1 VRRISIVGV
10 PSSAASY
17 AAGQDLAPAAL
28 RSAGLPGQLT
38 GSGLEVHDDGDLPHQ
53 VWSPDRDHPLAQNA
67 GQATASLRQ
76 LAGRLE
82 PLLARGD
89 LALVLG
95 GNCTIALGVMAAL
108 RRLGAAAPGL
118 LYVDRHYDMN
128 TPQSTTDGALDWMGL
143 AHALA
148 LPGCVATGWE
158 REQADRLGLRVTTS
172 EELAADPA
180 GAARAALDHL
190 PPGPLAVH
198 IDVDVLDFIDAP
210 LAENTDCRNT
220 GPTLDQAVEA
230 LQLAARDPRVRAL
243 SIGELNPTRCAGDP
257 DALPRFAASIARILA
272 VTIH

>member
-1 VRRISIVGV
+1 M
-10 PSSAASY
+10 
-17 AAGQDLAPAAL
+17 
-28 RSAGLPGQLT
+28 

-53 VWSPDRDHPLAQNA
+53 MWRPDRDHPLAQNA

-95 GNCTIALGVMAAL
+95 GNCTIALAVMAAL
-108 RRLGAAAPGL
+108 RRLGAGAPGL
-118 LYVDRHYDMN
+118 LYVDRHYDIN
-128 TPQSTTDGALDWMGL
+128 TPESTTDGALDWMGL

-148 LPGCVATGWE
+148 LPGCVDTLTDAFGPRPLLEPYQVAWLGVEPRVATGWE

-172 EELAADPA
+172 EALAADPA

-230 LQLAARDPRVRAL
+230 LQLAARDPRLRAL

-257 DALPRFAASIARILA
+257 DALPRFAGSIARILA